1 MSFSDVAT
9 STETP
14 ICNRLSKHSPFFF
27 VTPVTHSLLSSF
39 GPLSRRGATLPWALE
54 HAKPGRLRKL
64 PLSVT
69 EVVYTTK
76 VVYLP
81 VLINPGS
88 QFDSFKSRIPVKYKQ
103 CLRTAT
109 RGDRRRSYLHVH
121 VLPYLV
127 DEKFDGATSIN
138 FPERGS
144 MVPLSTLVSL
154 KKKGLR
160 VSKGPCR

>member
-1 MSFSDVAT
+1 MFVASSRKRYATDYLNTRHFFSLRRLRTLYLVA
-9 STETP
+9 
-14 ICNRLSKHSPFFF
+14 LVHS
-27 VTPVTHSLLSSF
+27 
-39 GPLSRRGATLPWALE
+39 SRRGATLPWALE

-109 RGDRRRSYLHVH
+109 RGDRRRSYLHV
-121 VLPYLV
+121 LPYLV